1 LSGWFSF
8 RFQPKTKEE
17 LDLIRF
23 VIRQLGYRPE
33 NIQLFREALTHKSIS
48 NNTGGSSN
56 ERLEFLGD
64 AILDAVIAEYLYT
77 KFPNEDEGYL
87 TKLKSKVVS
96 RQTLGGIAESIG
108 VENHIIYQK
117 GRAIKLST
125 LEGNAFE
132 ALIGAIYL
140 DGGFEAVKRTI
151 YHHVFRLHVDLS
163 SLLEKEIDFKS
174 RLFIWAQKNKL
185 DIEFNVLEESSVN
198 GSWRY
203 EIEITINKQPYGRGV
218 GESKKIAEQ
227 GAARETLMLIGEL

>member
-1 LSGWFSF
+1 MSGWFSF